1 MIGLPMAI
9 SSFGDFLRLDGFS
22 LWSMRLAVDKVSFC
36 AIDDDPH
43 VE

>member
-9 SSFGDFLRLDGFS
+9 VSFGDLWRLDGFGP
-22 LWSMRLAVDKVSFC
+22 WSARLAVDKVSFC